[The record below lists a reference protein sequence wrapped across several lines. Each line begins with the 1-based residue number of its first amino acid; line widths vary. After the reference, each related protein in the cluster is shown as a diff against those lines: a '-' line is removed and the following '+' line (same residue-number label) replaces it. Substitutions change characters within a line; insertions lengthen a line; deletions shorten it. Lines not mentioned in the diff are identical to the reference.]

1 MEHHHYSLTEIDM
14 MMPWEREIYLT
25 MLLDHMKE
33 QREEQQRR
41 QMQMQSGRRR

>member
-1 MEHHHYSLTEIDM
+1 MEHHHYSLTEIDN

-25 MLLDHMKE
+25 MLLEHLRD

-41 QMQMQSGRRR
+41 QMAMQSGRRR